1 MTDYLTRKQITD
13 GVNDLVESFPVED
26 KSMKTFHVAMA
37 GHYSNGAIIEM
48 VATIEPDATES
59 AMSSSNHRNKKHG
72 SVTRTTKAFL
82 KNTRI
87 NKE

>member
-1 MTDYLTRKQITD
+1 MTEYLTREQVND
-13 GVNDLVESFPVED
+13 GVIDLVESFPVEN

-37 GHYSNGAIIEM
+37 GHYSNGQVIEM

-82 KNTRI
+82 KSTRI